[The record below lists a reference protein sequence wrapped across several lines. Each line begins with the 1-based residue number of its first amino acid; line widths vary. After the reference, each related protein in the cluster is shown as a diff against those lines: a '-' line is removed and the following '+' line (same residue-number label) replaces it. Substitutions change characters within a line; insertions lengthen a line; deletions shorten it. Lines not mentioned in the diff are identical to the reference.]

1 MSLPPP
7 DAAGIELLL
16 AQVDQQ
22 LAQDPGSLPLSLRRA
37 QLLNPLRRYAEAI
50 ACCEALLIQ
59 YPHCAELWSEIASNY
74 LDSGSLDAAEFGFR
88 MALER
93 APGHPEHLYNLS
105 LVLQKRCQLAEAESL
120 LWQAVALNP
129 EHRQAWCNMG
139 SVLDGLGRPEE
150 ALDVL
155 NRAMALS
162 SQDPDCRWNRSLVL
176 LRLGRYQEGWA
187 EYESRYT
194 LLPRPTTPRTWRGEL
209 RPTET
214 LWVACEQGLG
224 DSLQF
229 VRFLPQARQRVG
241 RLVLAC
247 PPALQLLL
255 SQQGLADDVVA
266 SDGTPP
272 YPFSVRLMSLPHVL
286 DLSRPADLASPP
298 YLRVD
303 PARVARMRERFPADG
318 RPLVAVAWQG
328 SKAYA
333 ADAMRSI
340 PLRALW
346 PVLHEWPAR
355 FVSVQKGVG
364 HEQLQELPAGLLM
377 EGLSEADDQDGAF
390 TDTAALLT
398 LCDALV
404 ASDSALA
411 HLAGAL
417 GVRCLLLLPH
427 VADWRWGHIHDSV
440 PWYPSTELFRQD
452 RPGDWASAVDKL
464 MRRGLGS
471 RRPFDQTSVL

>member
-1 MSLPPP
+1 MSSPQ
-7 DAAGIELLL
+7 AEAVTLLL
-16 AQVDQQ
+16 AEVDQQ
-22 LAQDPGSLPLSLRRA
+22 LAQDPSSLPLTLRRA
-37 QLLNPLRRYAEAI
+37 QLLNPLRRHAEAI

-59 YPHCAELWSEIASNY
+59 YPYSAELWSEIASNY
-74 LDSGSLDAAEFGFR
+74 LDSGSLDAAELGFR

-105 LVLQKRCQLAEAESL
+105 LALQKRWQLAEAESL
-120 LWQAVALNP
+120 LRQVVALNP
-129 EHRQAWCNMG
+129 GHHRAWCNLA
-139 SVLDGLGRPEE
+139 SVLDWLGRPED
-150 ALDVL
+150 ALNAM

-162 SQDPDCRWNRSLVL
+162 PQDPDCRWNRSLVL

-187 EYESRYT
+187 EYEARYEV
-194 LLPRPTTPRTWRGEL
+194 LPRPATPRTWSGEP

-247 PPALQLLL
+247 PPALQPLL
-255 SQQGLADDVVA
+255 SQQSLADEVVA
-266 SDGTPP
+266 GDGTPQHAL
-272 YPFSVRLMSLPHVL
+272 SVRLMSLPHVL
-286 DLSRPADLASPP
+286 GLCRPDDLASPP

-303 PARVARMRERFPADG
+303 PARIARMRERFPADG
-318 RPLVAVAWQG
+318 RPLVALAWQG

-340 PLRALW
+340 PLQALW
-346 PVLHEWPAR
+346 PLLQAWPAR
-355 FVSVQKGVG
+355 FVSVQKGAG
-364 HEQLQELPAGLLM
+364 HEQIHELPTGLHL
-377 EGLSEADDQDGAF
+377 EGLSEADDQGGAF

-404 ASDSALA
+404 TSDSALA

-427 VADWRWGHIHDSV
+427 VADWRWGQDCASA
-440 PWYPSTELFRQD
+440 PWYASTELFRQD
-452 RPGDWASAVDKL
+452 LPGDWASAVDKL
-464 MRRGLGS
+464 MQRGLGPA
-471 RRPFDQTSVL
+471 R